1 MKKITIICSMDG
13 AYRFW
18 KNVDH
23 ARGELSLVQL
33 ADECQLNYKVIK
45 NQRSSDKLPSLLNAY
60 AIAKYLNV
68 SIEYL
73 LTGKETSSGK
83 LLSDRVMIIAKAC
96 EKASDLELVMVEK
109 ILDIPPAGKNIDIQ
123 KAL

>member
-1 MKKITIICSMDG
+1 MDD

-23 ARGELSLVQL
+23 IRGEISLVQL
-33 ADECQLNYKVIK
+33 ANECQLNYKVIK
-45 NQRSSDKLPSLLNAY
+45 NQRSSDKLPTLLNAY

-83 LLSDRVMIIAKAC
+83 LLSERVLFIAKAC
-96 EKASDLELVMVEK
+96 ETASDLELAMVEK
-109 ILDIPPAGKNIDIQ
+109 ILDIPPAGKNTDIQ